1 MDNQEQLMEQQQEE
15 HQEQDNQ
22 GQLMEQQEFQE
33 HQEPIKVL
41 HRHIKKLLELELEV
55 EVDQDQVIHSRQ
67 RSHEKND

>member
-15 HQEQDNQ
+15 HQEQ
-22 GQLMEQQEFQE
+22 EFQE

-41 HRHIKKLLELELEV
+41 HHQQIKRLLDLEL
-55 EVDQDQVIHSRQ
+55 EVDQDQVIHSKQ